1 MSTRVFL
8 DTDVVLDLLLAREP
22 FFAPAADLFLAIQN
36 GRIDG
41 CISPLAFSNLFYILR
56 QQMSPPDAVRAL
68 RKLRLLVR
76 VLSIDEKV
84 VDLALASA
92 FTDFEDALQY
102 YTALA
107 HNVSAVVT
115 RNKRDYREA
124 KIPILDARECVEL
137 FGASS

>member
-1 MSTRVFL
+1 MTTRVFL

-22 FFAPAADLFLAIQN
+22 FFAPAADLFLAIQD

-41 CISPLAFSNLFYILR
+41 CLSPLAFSNLFYILR
-56 QQMSPPDAVRAL
+56 QQMSAADAVRAL
-68 RKLRLLVR
+68 RKLKLLVQ
-76 VLSIDEKV
+76 VLPVDQKV

-102 YTALA
+102 YTASA
-107 HNVSAVVT
+107 HNVGALVP

-124 KIPILDARECVEL
+124 KIPILDARECSEL